1 MEGFTQTGPETGEH
15 MVTLSGI
22 QVVNDINFFNETDT
36 IPEPGTLALF
46 GLGLA
51 GLGFARRKRMI

>member
-1 MEGFTQTGPETGEH
+1 MTFTTISLIGGSNDQWGFDNISYKAVPSR
-15 MVTLSGI
+15 VA
-22 QVVNDINFFNETDT
+22 
-36 IPEPGTLALF
+36 EPATLALF